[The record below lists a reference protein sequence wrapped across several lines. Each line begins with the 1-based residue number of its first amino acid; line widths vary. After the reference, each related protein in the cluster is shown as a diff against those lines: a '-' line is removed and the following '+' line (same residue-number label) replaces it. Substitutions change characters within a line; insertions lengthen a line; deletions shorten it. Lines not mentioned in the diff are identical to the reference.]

1 MNPRSPLLGVL
12 LSLVVGCSS
21 SSADSAPATQ
31 AVPVGV
37 VVVSAQAVPLESELP
52 GRVQASRI
60 AEIRARVP
68 GIVLERAFQEGSEVA
83 QGDLLY
89 RIDPAPLQ
97 AAADSARAAMARAQA
112 NAVQARG
119 KADRYARLVQTH
131 AVSDQENDDAMA
143 ARAAA
148 DAEVSAAWAAL
159 STARLNLGYATV
171 TAPIAGHIGRSE
183 VTEGALVG
191 QGEATLLATIQ
202 QVDPVYVNLTQSIG
216 DLQRLRS
223 AFARGDV
230 EGVPSGD
237 TATVTILREDGSAHP
252 QPGTLLFT
260 DITVDESTG
269 SVSLRA
275 EVPNPER
282 NLLPGE
288 FVRARLPQAVVA
300 DGITVPQQ
308 AVRRTAQGANV
319 VVVDAEQNAEVRPV
333 VVGQAVGDRWLV
345 TEGLHEG
352 DQVVVDGLQ
361 KVRPGAPL
369 APVPWE

>member
-21 SSADSAPATQ
+21 SSADSAPATP
-31 AVPVGV
+31 AVQVGV

-89 RIDPAPLQ
+89 RIDPRHSRPLPTALAPRWPAPRRTPSRP
-97 AAADSARAAMARAQA
+97 AARPTATPGWSRPTPSATR
-112 NAVQARG
+112 
-119 KADRYARLVQTH
+119 K
-131 AVSDQENDDAMA
+131 NDDAMA

-171 TAPIAGHIGRSE
+171 TAPIAVTSGGRRSPK
-183 VTEGALVG
+183 GRWSARG
-191 QGEATLLATIQ
+191 KRPRATIQ

-230 EGVPSGD
+230 EGVPSG
-237 TATVTILREDGSAHP
+237 TPPTVTILREDGSAHP
-252 QPGTLLFT
+252 EPGTLLFT

-282 NLLPGE
+282 SLLPGE